1 MKNLTK
7 VLALTGIVSTIM
19 LTGCGNNKSASEV
32 VGIHVPS
39 STYSAMSCADLKVEY
54 SNLEKSVEKSA
65 NAVDAKKKTQDNK
78 DMAAALLFFPA
89 LAFTDENTDEVML
102 HAKIKGEYK
111 AIKSTFINK
120 CIK

>member
-7 VLALTGIVSTIM
+7 ILALSGIVTTIM

-32 VGIHVPS
+32 VGTHVPS
-39 STYSAMSCADLKVEY
+39 NTYSAMSCADLKVEY
-54 SNLEKSVEKSA
+54 SALEKSVVKSA
-65 NAVDAKKKTQDNK
+65 NAVDTKKNSQDNK

-89 LAFTDENTDEVML
+89 LAFTDENTEEVSR
-102 HAKIKGEYK
+102 HAEIKGKYE
-111 AIKSTFINK
+111 AIKNVFINK